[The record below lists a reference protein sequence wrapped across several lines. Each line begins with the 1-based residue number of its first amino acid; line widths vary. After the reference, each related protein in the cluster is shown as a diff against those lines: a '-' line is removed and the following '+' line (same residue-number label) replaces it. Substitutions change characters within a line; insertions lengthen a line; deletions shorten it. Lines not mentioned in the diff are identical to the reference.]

1 MEERKNETI
10 KQLSNEKTS
19 QKYCQK
25 IIFPVYIFCCVPYLP
40 RFPEKKA
47 VSSCGKSRLAG
58 KKFQLWH
65 KSVAGSA

>member
-1 MEERKNETI
+1 MGKLGGNIVKKITI
-10 KQLSNEKTS
+10 PSAL
-19 QKYCQK
+19 
-25 IIFPVYIFCCVPYLP
+25 YIFCCVPYLP

>member
-1 MEERKNETI
+1 MGNIVKNNY
-10 KQLSNEKTS
+10 SS
-19 QKYCQK
+19 KY
-25 IIFPVYIFCCVPYLP
+25 IVYFLCVPYLP